1 MRLDKDHGVLT
12 VNKYLSFKNIPQEAF
27 EYKVNGKSPLKW
39 VVDQYQ
45 VTVDKDTKNK
55 KGSWIVSDPNKS
67 PISNIYYVSDLI
79 PRLVTVS
86 VKTQEI
92 VNSLPSIDRLTS
104 MDSEI
109 ERIWGAR

>member
-1 MRLDKDHGVLT
+1 MDK
-12 VNKYLSFKNIPQEAF
+12 
-27 EYKVNGKSPLKW
+27 GKGK
-39 VVDQYQ
+39 
-45 VTVDKDTKNK
+45 T

-67 PISNIYYVSDLI
+67 PISDINYVCDLI

-104 MDSEI
+104 IDSEI
-109 ERIWGAR
+109 EGIWGTK